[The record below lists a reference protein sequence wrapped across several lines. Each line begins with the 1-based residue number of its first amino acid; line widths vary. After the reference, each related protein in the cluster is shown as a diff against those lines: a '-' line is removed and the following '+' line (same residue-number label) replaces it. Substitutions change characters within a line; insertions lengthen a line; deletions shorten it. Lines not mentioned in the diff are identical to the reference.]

1 MTLTPTTCS
10 FGVIMDSLNKTRKD
24 KDSMNGIQVTERVKQ
39 IWLDCKSQLQ
49 QKLDHRSFSM
59 WIANIV
65 PVSMDDGILVLGV
78 SNNVFSGWLEENY
91 SGIIEETLTA
101 LCGEPVRVRFES
113 GHEVEELLLAEAQI
127 EAARPQPPLPSVSAP
142 SLPSSSATGAEASL
156 MNWRYSFEAFV
167 VGGNNRF
174 AHGACQAVASSPG
187 TAYNPLFIHSPSGLG
202 KTHLLQAIALQVN
215 RASRN
220 ARVEY
225 HSSEEFC
232 NQYIDALGRKSLT
245 SFRNRFRN
253 VDVLLIDDVHFF
265 AGKDGLQE
273 EFFHTFN
280 ALYNARKQ
288 IVLTSDRS
296 PHEIGGLEK
305 RLVSR
310 FEWGLTAD
318 IQAPDLETRIA
329 ILRQKQQLQ
338 EIRLSDDVLRHLA
351 ERIRSNIRRLEGAL
365 LNLVSYASLTGSKG
379 ESISVEMANSLL
391 ANIFN
396 EECSTSVNVE
406 HIQKVV
412 AEYYDIR
419 MADMTS
425 KRRPAN
431 IAFPR
436 QVAMYFSRKMT
447 RLSLPA
453 IAEQFNKNHATV
465 LHAINSIEEKQAE
478 SEDFRRE
485 ISILEKR
492 LKV

>member
-1 MTLTPTTCS
+1 MTLTPLS
-10 FGVIMDSLNKTRKD
+10 LGLWVIIDSLNATQKAKN
-24 KDSMNGIQVTERVKQ
+24 SMNGIQVTDKVKE
-39 IWLDCKSQLQ
+39 IWLGCKEQLR
-49 QKLDHRSFSM
+49 QKLGQRSFSM

-65 PVSMDDGILVLGV
+65 PVSLDDAILVLGV

-91 SGIIEETLTA
+91 SGIIEETLKA
-101 LCGEPVRVRFES
+101 QCGEVIRVRFES
-113 GHEVEELLLAEAQI
+113 GHEVEEQLQAEARI
-127 EAARPQPPLPSVSAP
+127 EAARRQPVLPSVSQPSQPSTASAP
-142 SLPSSSATGAEASL
+142 EANV
-156 MNWRYSFEAFV
+156 NWRYSFESFV

-215 RASRN
+215 RANRH
-220 ARVEY
+220 AQVEY

-245 SFRNRFRN
+245 AFRNRFRN

-265 AGKDGLQE
+265 SGKDGLQE

-305 RLVSR
+305 RLISR

-338 EIRLSDDVLRHLA
+338 EIQLSDEVLRHLA

-379 ESISVEMANSLL
+379 ESITLEMANSLL

-396 EECSTSVNVE
+396 EEFSTTINIE
-406 HIQKVV
+406 NIQKIV

-419 MADMTS
+419 MADMSS

-436 QVAMYFSRKMT
+436 QVAMYFSRKLT

-465 LHAINSIEEKQAE
+465 IHAINSIEEKQAT

-492 LKV
+492 LKI